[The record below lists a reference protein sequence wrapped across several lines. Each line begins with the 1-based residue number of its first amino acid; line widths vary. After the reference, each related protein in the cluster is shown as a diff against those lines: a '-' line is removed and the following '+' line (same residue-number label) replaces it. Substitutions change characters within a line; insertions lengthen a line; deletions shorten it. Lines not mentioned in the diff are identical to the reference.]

1 MKFRFTNYELEK
13 KSDYFMLKAVLQERM
28 SDLNNYNPLY
38 KRLKQL
44 HSKLENN
51 EPLTAN
57 LPEDFK
63 DGQGR

>member
-1 MKFRFTNYELEK
+1 MKTRFTNYELEK
-13 KSDYFMLKAVLQERM
+13 KSDQFILKTILSDRM
-28 SDLNNYNPLY
+28 GDLDRENPLF
-38 KRLKQL
+38 KRLK
-44 HSKLENN
+44 KLRNKIESN